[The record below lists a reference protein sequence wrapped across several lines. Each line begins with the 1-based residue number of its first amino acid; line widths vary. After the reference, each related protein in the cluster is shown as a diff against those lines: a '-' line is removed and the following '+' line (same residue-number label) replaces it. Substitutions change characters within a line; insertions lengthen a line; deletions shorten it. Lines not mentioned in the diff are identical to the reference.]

1 MTARTTSTEST
12 ANSAIIITFV
22 MRSTP
27 LRRPAR
33 VTSTPINTTASMNA
47 VMSTGSASMPSNT
60 PATPPAS
67 RPSNVPAP
75 LNSMN
80 AIIQPATVV

>member
-1 MTARTTSTEST
+1 MTARTTNTAST

-33 VTSTPINTTASMNA
+33 VTSTPISTTASMNA
-47 VMSTGSASMPSNT
+47 TICTGSASIVLYTPST
-60 PATPPAS
+60 PRAS
-67 RPSNVPAP
+67 RPSNVPVP

-80 AIIQPATVV
+80 TIIQPATVV